1 MHELSLVAD
10 LFTIIEQQANQ
21 AGARKVTKVV
31 VSVGELSGVVPELFS
46 LGFSELQ
53 KGTIADKARLQL
65 RMVKIKF
72 KCRSCGHEITARNI
86 MDESFLISARPAVQ
100 KRWSS
105 SPGVTFTWKTGNRNL
120 SHCQGVKNSR
130 RHRGGGG

>member
-31 VSVGELSGVVPELFS
+31 VSVGELSGVVPELFRS
-46 LGFSELQ
+46 AFQSYK

-65 RMVKIKF
+65 KMVKIKF
-72 KCRSCGHEITARNI
+72 KCRSCGQEITARNI
-86 MDESFLISARPAVQ
+86 MDESFSYVCPACGSKEMELIAGRDLYLE
-100 KRWSS
+100 KLEIE
-105 SPGVTFTWKTGNRNL
+105 T
-120 SHCQGVKNSR
+120 
-130 RHRGGGG
+130 